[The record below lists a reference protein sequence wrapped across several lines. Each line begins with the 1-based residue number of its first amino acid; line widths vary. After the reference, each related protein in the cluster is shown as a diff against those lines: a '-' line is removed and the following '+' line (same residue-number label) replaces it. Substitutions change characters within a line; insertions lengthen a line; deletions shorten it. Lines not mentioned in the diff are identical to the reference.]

1 MKIRLFFVLI
11 ILNTICFGQK
21 SSTIDS
27 LKNVIATTK
36 FDTARVWSLIAL
48 CAEYEGPNPNLAY
61 KYYKQ
66 AEALSREKKYP
77 RGIVKAIT
85 YFTYILD
92 MQGKYDET
100 LKYHLE
106 ALEISRKSKL
116 GIIEG
121 KMLSNIGTW
130 YYRKG
135 DYIKT
140 ANYFVEAT
148 KILEKY
154 NDFESAMIL
163 KANTTNV
170 YLALKRYGDCI
181 KLCDEVLTETKN
193 KLDFIN
199 ITTIQILNNK
209 ANALQSQKKYAE
221 SIKPLEL
228 ALSISNKIENKE
240 GVSTSYINLSSSFLQ
255 LGNLEKSY
263 DFSKKALKV
272 SKEIDSQTGI
282 RSAYSGIS
290 HYFFEKKQG
299 DSAEKYIQ
307 LALKVENDIESLEDL
322 HNIYKTYSQISLL
335 KGDMTNWKKYASLAD
350 SIEVKVTGEEIR
362 IAAQDI
368 EAKYNLSVKE
378 NQILKKDQEIKD
390 SKLRNGI
397 LLGSFLAFVILG
409 GLAFYL
415 YQKIQQT
422 KSFKNQILTQQ
433 RERERIASEMHD
445 ELGGDLTS
453 LMYVAHNLK
462 AKNPES
468 AELNKIVN
476 ISSEISDNVND
487 IIWSL
492 NKEKNTLKDWVIY
505 SKGRLSEILENSN
518 LDYSFEISDEIPDR
532 ILNDIEKRNLYLVV
546 KEAVNNAIKHADAKN
561 LWVKMDFKDGIKIII
576 KDDGKGIIE
585 NNNAKASG
593 GNGLKNMKA
602 RINTIKGEIAW
613 KNQNGTEIE
622 ISLT

>member
-48 CAEYEGPNPNLAY
+48 GAEYEGPNPNLAY

-130 YYRKG
+130 HYRKG

-140 ANYFVEAT
+140 ANYFVEAA

-181 KLCDEVLTETKN
+181 NLSNEIITEFKN
-193 KLDFIN
+193 KNDLNN
-199 ITTIQILNNK
+199 ITTIQVLNNK

-228 ALSISNKIENKE
+228 ALSVSNKIANKE

-263 DFSKKALKV
+263 DFSKKALKI

-290 HYFFEKKQG
+290 HYFFEKKQA
-299 DSAEKYIQ
+299 DSAKKYIQ
-307 LALKVENDIESLEDL
+307 LALKIESEIESLEDL
-322 HNIYKTYSQISLL
+322 QNLYKTYSQISLL